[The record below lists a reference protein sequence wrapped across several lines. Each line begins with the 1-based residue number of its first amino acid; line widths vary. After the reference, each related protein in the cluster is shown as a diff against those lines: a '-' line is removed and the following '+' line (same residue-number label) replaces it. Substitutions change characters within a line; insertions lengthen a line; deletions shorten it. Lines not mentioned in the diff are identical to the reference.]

1 MAIYTENLYN
11 IDKSDI
17 FDFDFTLYGA
27 DATEQAQHKQAFIDR
42 FYKYYYFKEINGDT
56 IYAFNR
62 RLEEVMNE
70 WLAKFN
76 VLFSHQKYIEENVS
90 DLIQK
95 RRSHNITNTGTIT
108 DEFDTITNERTSKY
122 LDTPQTPYN
131 ATDEDDYATSI
142 NKDSNDVNTTNE
154 RTLDTLQENV
164 ELEDD
169 VPVVEGLDLV
179 YKKYHDLDMDL
190 IKKFKSCF
198 LMIY

>member
-1 MAIYTENLYN
+1 
-11 IDKSDI
+11 
-17 FDFDFTLYGA
+17 
-27 DATEQAQHKQAFIDR
+27 
-42 FYKYYYFKEINGDT
+42 
-56 IYAFNR
+56 
-62 RLEEVMNE
+62 MNE
-70 WLAKFN
+70 WLTKFN

-169 VPVVEGLDLV
+169 VPVIEGLDLV

-190 IKKFKSCF
+190 IRKFKSCF